1 MYWANIFTSFFIF
14 IRIPTEVSDILA
26 DEKCGKLTAKSNNFW
41 FICRAVRDFVE
52 AQGSG
57 ACLPLRGTIPDMFS
71 DSERYIQLQN
81 VYREQ
86 ADDDVEQVM
95 KGVRRHLEAV
105 GRPPVRALYYT

>member
-1 MYWANIFTSFFIF
+1 MN
-14 IRIPTEVSDILA
+14 
-26 DEKCGKLTAKSNNFW
+26 LTAKSDNFW
-41 FICRAVRDFVE
+41 FICRAVKDFVE
-52 AQGSG
+52 AQGTGGG

-95 KGVRRHLEAV
+95 KGVRAHLETV
-105 GRPPVRALYYT
+105 GRPPVRPYCFAHFIG